1 MTLKEIWDK
10 SLEIISRNINS
21 TVSYN
26 IYIKDAKPV
35 SFLNDILTIS
45 VPMNINKNMIDCRY
59 KTVIENAISSV
70 VGKET
75 SLFVLVNDES
85 EMTEVEEKEEILFPN
100 SRKNLH
106 NINEKYTFANFVIGA
121 SNEFASAA
129 AIRAAENPGKVYNS
143 LFIYGNSGLGK
154 THLMHAIGNEIA
166 INFPDYK
173 IVYVTS
179 EKFTNDFINSV
190 REKDMQAFR
199 QLYRKA
205 DVLLVDD
212 IQFFAKKEQTQEEFF
227 HTFNELY
234 NLNKQIVIASDRK
247 PKDLLTLEERLKTRF
262 EQGLVIDISV
272 PSFETRVAILQNKAM
287 LKGFDIDENIISYI
301 ADNIQTNIRELE
313 GALTKIISISQISN
327 SEITME
333 LAERELKAFLEDDAR
348 KKYSSSKIIEKV
360 CSYYTITKDEIIG
373 KSKIKNIA
381 LARQVAM
388 YLCKNMTRMN
398 YGEIAK
404 DFGGRDRT
412 TALHNIE
419 KIRVEMKTNSLL
431 KEEVEYIMKDIQ
443 EN

>member
-1 MTLKEIWDK
+1 MQLKEIWEN

-21 TVSYN
+21 PVSYN
-26 IYIKDAKPV
+26 IYIKDAVPIELKE
-35 SFLNDILTIS
+35 NILTVS

-59 KTVIENAISSV
+59 KDMIETAVSSV
-70 VGKET
+70 IGKNIILNVVIDTEPET
-75 SLFVLVNDES
+75 D
-85 EMTEVEEKEEILFPN
+85 TEEEI
-100 SRKNLH
+100 SVSKTRTNLH

-129 AIRAAENPGKVYNS
+129 AIRAAENPGRVYNS

-190 REKDMQAFR
+190 REKDMQSFR
-199 QLYRKA
+199 ELYRKA
-205 DVLLVDD
+205 DVLLIDD

-247 PKDLLTLEERLKTRF
+247 PKDLITLEERLKTRF

-272 PSFETRVAILQNKAM
+272 PSYETRVAILQNKAM
-287 LKGFDIDENIISYI
+287 LKGVTIDEDIISYI

-313 GALTKIISISQISN
+313 GALLKIISSSQIRN
-327 SEITME
+327 IDITME
-333 LAERELKAFLEDDAR
+333 LAQNELKSFLEDDAR
-348 KKYSSSKIIEKV
+348 RKFSSSKIIDKV
-360 CSYYTITKDEIIG
+360 CSYYSITKQDIIG
-373 KSKIKNIA
+373 KSKVKNIA

-388 YLCKNMTRMN
+388 YLCKNMTKMN
-398 YGEIAK
+398 YGEIAR
-404 DFGGRDRT
+404 DFGNRDRT
-412 TALHNIE
+412 TALHNVE
-419 KIRVEMKTNSLL
+419 KIRVEVKTNPLL

>member
-1 MTLKEIWDK
+1 MQLKEIWEN

-21 TVSYN
+21 QVSYS
-26 IYIKDAKPV
+26 IYIKDAVP
-35 SFLNDILTIS
+35 LELRENILTVS
-45 VPMNINKNMIDCRY
+45 VPMNINKNMIECRY
-59 KTVIENAISSV
+59 KSMIETAVSSV
-70 VGKET
+70 TGRNIILNVIVQTEPEIET
-75 SLFVLVNDES
+75 EEEEFVVN
-85 EMTEVEEKEEILFPN
+85 T
-100 SRKNLH
+100 SRKNLY

-129 AIRAAENPGKVYNS
+129 AIRAAENPGRVYNS

-190 REKDMQAFR
+190 REKDMQSFR

-205 DVLLVDD
+205 DVLLIDD

-247 PKDLLTLEERLKTRF
+247 PKDLITLEERLKTRF

-272 PSFETRVAILQNKAM
+272 PSYETRVAILQNKAM
-287 LKGFDIDENIISYI
+287 LKGVTIDEAIISYI

-313 GALTKIISISQISN
+313 GALLKIISSSQIRN
-327 SEITME
+327 IDITME
-333 LAERELKAFLEDDAR
+333 LAQNELKSFLEDDAR
-348 KKYSSSKIIEKV
+348 RKFSSSKIIDKV
-360 CSYYTITKDEIIG
+360 CSYYSISKQDIIG
-373 KSKIKNIA
+373 KSKVKNIA
-381 LARQVAM
+381 LARQVGM
-388 YLCKNMTRMN
+388 YLCKNMTKMN
-398 YGEIAK
+398 YGEIAR
-404 DFGGRDRT
+404 DFGNRDRT
-412 TALHNIE
+412 TALHNVE
-419 KIRVEMKTNSLL
+419 KIRVEIKTNQLL

>member
-1 MTLKEIWDK
+1 MSINEIWQQ
-10 SLEIISRNINS
+10 SLNIISRNIYS
-21 TVSYN
+21 KVSYN
-26 IYIKDAKPV
+26 IYIKDAVPIEL
-35 SFLNDILTIS
+35 SDNILTLS
-45 VPMNINKNMIDCRY
+45 VPMTINKNMIECRY
-59 KTVIENAISSV
+59 KTIIENAVSSV
-70 VGKET
+70 IGKET
-75 SLFVLVNDES
+75 FLNVVVNIEQDIKKN
-85 EMTEVEEKEEILFPN
+85 TEHIIPDK
-100 SRKNLH
+100 KNNRH
-106 NINEKYTFANFVIGA
+106 NINEKYTFANFVVGA

-154 THLMHAIGNEIA
+154 THLLHAIGNEIA

-190 REKDMQAFR
+190 REKDTEAFR
-199 QLYRKA
+199 QLYRKT
-205 DVLLVDD
+205 DVLLIDD

-247 PKDLLTLEERLKTRF
+247 PKDLLTLEDRLKTRF

-287 LKGFDIDENIISYI
+287 LKNFNISEDILFYI

-313 GALTKIISISQISN
+313 GALIKIMSVAQLSDV
-327 SEITME
+327 EITME
-333 LAERELKAFLEDDAR
+333 LAQRELKSFIESDTI
-348 KKYSSSKIIEKV
+348 KKFSSSKIIEKV
-360 CSYYTITKDEIIG
+360 CSYYSITKEEIIG
-373 KSKIKNIA
+373 KTKVKNIA

-388 YLCKNMTRMN
+388 YLCKNMTKMN
-398 YGEIAK
+398 YGEIAA
-404 DFGGRDRT
+404 DSGGGDRT

-419 KIRVEMKTNSLL
+419 KIIVDMKSNQLL
-431 KEEVEYIMKDIQ
+431 KEEVDYIMKDIQ

>member
-1 MTLKEIWDK
+1 MQLKEIWEN
-10 SLEIISRNINS
+10 SLAIISRNINS
-21 TVSYN
+21 PVSYN
-26 IYIKDAKPV
+26 IYIKDAVPIELKE
-35 SFLNDILTIS
+35 NILTVS
-45 VPMNINKNMIDCRY
+45 VPMNINKNMIECRY
-59 KTVIENAISSV
+59 KNMIETAVSSV
-70 VGKET
+70 IGKNIILNVVINTEPEIET
-75 SLFVLVNDES
+75 
-85 EMTEVEEKEEILFPN
+85 EEIISVN
-100 SRKNLH
+100 TTRKNLH

-129 AIRAAENPGKVYNS
+129 AIRAAENPGRVYNS

-190 REKDMQAFR
+190 REKDMNSFR

-205 DVLLVDD
+205 DVLLIDD

-247 PKDLLTLEERLKTRF
+247 PKDLITLEERLKTRF

-272 PSFETRVAILQNKAM
+272 PSYETRVAILQNKAM
-287 LKGFDIDENIISYI
+287 LKGVTISEEIISYI

-313 GALTKIISISQISN
+313 GALLKIISSSQIRN
-327 SEITME
+327 IDITME
-333 LAERELKAFLEDDAR
+333 LAQNELKSFLEDDAR
-348 KKYSSSKIIEKV
+348 RKFSSSKIIDKV
-360 CSYYTITKDEIIG
+360 CSYYSITKQDIIG
-373 KSKIKNIA
+373 KSKVKNIA

-388 YLCKNMTRMN
+388 YLCKNMTKMN
-398 YGEIAK
+398 YGEIAR
-404 DFGGRDRT
+404 DFGNRDRT
-412 TALHNIE
+412 TALHNVE
-419 KIRVEMKTNSLL
+419 KIRVEIKTNPLL

>member
-1 MTLKEIWDK
+1 MHLKEIWEN

-21 TVSYN
+21 QVSYS
-26 IYIKDAKPV
+26 IYIKDAVP
-35 SFLNDILTIS
+35 LELRENILTVS
-45 VPMNINKNMIDCRY
+45 VPMNINKNMIECRY
-59 KTVIENAISSV
+59 KSMIETAVSSV
-70 VGKET
+70 TGRNIILNVIVKTEPEIET
-75 SLFVLVNDES
+75 EEEEFVVN
-85 EMTEVEEKEEILFPN
+85 T
-100 SRKNLH
+100 SRKNLY

-129 AIRAAENPGKVYNS
+129 AIRAAENPGRVYNS

-154 THLMHAIGNEIA
+154 THLMHAIGNEIS

-190 REKDMQAFR
+190 REKDMQSFR

-205 DVLLVDD
+205 DVLLIDD

-247 PKDLLTLEERLKTRF
+247 PKDLITLEERLKTRF

-272 PSFETRVAILQNKAM
+272 PSYETRVAILQNKAM
-287 LKGFDIDENIISYI
+287 LKGLTIDEAIISYI

-313 GALTKIISISQISN
+313 GALLKIISSSQIRN
-327 SEITME
+327 IDITME
-333 LAERELKAFLEDDAR
+333 LAQNELKSFLEDDAR
-348 KKYSSSKIIEKV
+348 RKFSSSKIIDKV
-360 CSYYTITKDEIIG
+360 CSYYSISKQDIIG
-373 KSKIKNIA
+373 KSKVKNIA
-381 LARQVAM
+381 LARQVGM
-388 YLCKNMTRMN
+388 YLCKNMTKMN
-398 YGEIAK
+398 YGEIAR
-404 DFGGRDRT
+404 DFGNRDRT
-412 TALHNIE
+412 TALHNVE
-419 KIRVEMKTNSLL
+419 KIRVEIKTNQLL

>member
-1 MTLKEIWDK
+1 MQLKEIWEN

-21 TVSYN
+21 PVSYN
-26 IYIKDAKPV
+26 IYIKDASPV
-35 SFLNDILTIS
+35 ELKENILTVS

-59 KTVIENAISSV
+59 KSMIETAVSSV
-70 VGKET
+70 TGRNIILNVVVDTEPEIET
-75 SLFVLVNDES
+75 EEVLINK
-85 EMTEVEEKEEILFPN
+85 TRN
-100 SRKNLH
+100 NLH

-129 AIRAAENPGKVYNS
+129 AIRAAENPGRVYNS
-143 LFIYGNSGLGK
+143 LFRYGNSGLGK

-190 REKDMQAFR
+190 REKDMQSFR

-205 DVLLVDD
+205 DVLLIDD

-247 PKDLLTLEERLKTRF
+247 PKDLITLEERLKTRF

-272 PSFETRVAILQNKAM
+272 PSYETRVAILQNKAM
-287 LKGFDIDENIISYI
+287 LKGVTIDEEIISYI

-313 GALTKIISISQISN
+313 GALLKIISSSQIRN
-327 SEITME
+327 IDITME
-333 LAERELKAFLEDDAR
+333 LAQNELKSFLEDDAR
-348 KKYSSSKIIEKV
+348 RKFSSSKIIDKV
-360 CSYYTITKDEIIG
+360 CSYYSITKQDITG
-373 KSKIKNIA
+373 KSKVKNIA

-388 YLCKNMTRMN
+388 YLCKNMTKMN
-398 YGEIAK
+398 YGEIAR
-404 DFGGRDRT
+404 DFGNRDRT
-412 TALHNIE
+412 TALHNVE
-419 KIRVEMKTNSLL
+419 KIRVEVKTNPLL

>member
-1 MTLKEIWDK
+1 MSINEIWQQ
-10 SLEIISRNINS
+10 SLSIISRNINS
-21 TVSYN
+21 QVSYN
-26 IYIKDAKPV
+26 IYIKDAVPV
-35 SFLNDILTIS
+35 ELSNDVLTIS
-45 VPMNINKNMIDCRY
+45 VPMTINKNMIECRY
-59 KTVIENAISSV
+59 KKIIENAISSV
-70 VGKET
+70 IGKEI
-75 SLFVLVNDES
+75 LLNVVVNIEPDISNNNAEVIS
-85 EMTEVEEKEEILFPN
+85 EK
-100 SRKNLH
+100 RKNCY
-106 NINEKYTFANFVIGA
+106 NINEKYTFANFVVGA

-129 AIRAAENPGKVYNS
+129 AIRAAENPGRVYNS

-154 THLMHAIGNEIA
+154 THLLHAIGNEIS

-199 QLYRKA
+199 QLYRKT
-205 DVLLVDD
+205 DVLLIDD

-247 PKDLLTLEERLKTRF
+247 PKDLLTLEDRLRTRF

-287 LKGFDIDENIISYI
+287 LKNFNISEDVLFYI

-313 GALTKIISISQISN
+313 GALIKIMSVAQLSDV
-327 SEITME
+327 EITME
-333 LAERELKAFLEDDAR
+333 LAQRELKSFIESDAI
-348 KKYSSSKIIEKV
+348 KKFSSSKIIDKV
-360 CSYYTITKDEIIG
+360 CSYYSITKDEIIG
-373 KSKIKNIA
+373 KSKVKNIA

-388 YLCKNMTRMN
+388 YLCKNMTKMN
-398 YGEIAK
+398 YGEIAA

-419 KIRVEMKTNSLL
+419 KIRVDMKSNQLL
-431 KEEVEYIMKDIQ
+431 KEEVQYIMKDIQ